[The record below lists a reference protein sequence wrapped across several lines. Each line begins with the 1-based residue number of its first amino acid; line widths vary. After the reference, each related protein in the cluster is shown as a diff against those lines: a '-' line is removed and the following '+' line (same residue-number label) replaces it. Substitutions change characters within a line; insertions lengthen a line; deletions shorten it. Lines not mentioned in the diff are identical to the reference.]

1 MTHVRLG
8 GSANGHNGI
17 KSVISALRGD
27 DNFWRIRVGIGKNEG
42 VDTGEYVMV
51 KLSAFEKA
59 FWGVDGEGVDLVMI
73 NVGRVI
79 KERRRKGR

>member
-1 MTHVRLG
+1 
-8 GSANGHNGI
+8 
-17 KSVISALRGD
+17 
-27 DNFWRIRVGIGKNEG
+27 
-42 VDTGEYVMV
+42 VMG

-59 FWGVDGEGVDLVMI
+59 FWGVDGEGVDLVMR